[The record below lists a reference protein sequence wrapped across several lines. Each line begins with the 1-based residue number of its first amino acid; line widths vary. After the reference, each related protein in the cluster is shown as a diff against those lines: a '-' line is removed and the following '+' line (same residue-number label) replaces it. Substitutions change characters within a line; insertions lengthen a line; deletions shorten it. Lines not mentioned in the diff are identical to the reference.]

1 MIQFVGMYLVPELCA
16 RDILTL
22 CFPLISTLAGTIQ
35 SLSVAIFLFNKVA
48 TIWLLKNTV
57 RQLSD
62 NQILQPAAKYW
73 KCAFSVTA

>member
-1 MIQFVGMYLVPELCA
+1 MQFVGIYLVLELWA
-16 RDILTL
+16 SDILTL

-62 NQILQPAAKYW
+62 NQILQPAAK
-73 KCAFSVTA
+73 